1 VARHIDVTSRL
12 RHAVPGITTVGSGY
26 SYLQKWLPNVAQ
38 AAVQAGMTDMV
49 GIARMQI
56 AYPSFISDVMENLPL
71 DTTVIESAF

>member
-1 VARHIDVTSRL
+1 VARHIDVTRRL

-38 AAVQAGMTDMV
+38 AVVRSDMTDMV

-56 AYPSFISDVMENLPL
+56 AYPTFIFDVMEDRPL
-71 DTTVIESAF
+71 DTAIIESAF